1 MISKLKKIRLHSPKL
16 RLTFFILLKN
26 GNDTALKYF
35 LKNFII
41 KKTLATQNCYQL
53 NTRLLPLHINDIYD
67 ESEIRRV
74 IHESHLA
81 NRHTETKSLEKV
93 IGYANGFP

>member
-1 MISKLKKIRLHSPKL
+1 MAMIQHLSIFSRILSSKK
-16 RLTFFILLKN
+16 
-26 GNDTALKYF
+26 ALV
-35 LKNFII
+35 
-41 KKTLATQNCYQL
+41 TQNCYQL